1 MRTNT
6 IQRRRT
12 PLDVPWVR
20 DELDLAC
27 SDTDLTSRKARVQA
41 FLHGFPLVPHKRLFK
56 LIGSERRDGR
66 PHG

>member
-27 SDTDLTSRKARVQA
+27 SDTDLTSRKAKDDA
-41 FLHGFPLVPHKRLFK
+41 
-56 LIGSERRDGR
+56 R
-66 PHG
+66 PRWCEAEFEHLSMASRSFRTNASSN